1 MVLAPKHQKTSAC
14 VRTGKMRITHRIASI
29 KCWLVSTVL
38 HLSADTHL
46 SNQCAALS
54 MHACFKVPNVTIRAR
69 KLECYRLGGSD
80 SYFFEKRKDRPDQR
94 VKRERS
100 KNRLS

>member
-38 HLSADTHL
+38 HLNADTHL
-46 SNQCAALS
+46 SIQWAALS
-54 MHACFKVPNVTIRAR
+54 MHVCFKVPHVTIRSR
-69 KLECYRLGGSD
+69 KLECHRLGESD
-80 SYFFEKRKDRPDQR
+80 SYFSCQYTRTEGQI
-94 VKRERS
+94 
-100 KNRLS
+100 